1 MVQGS
6 THASGV
12 MGGGGEEGVCID
24 VTPGGG
30 SKIPHAVAMW
40 PNKKTLKLPVLGF
53 FNLDTLSL
61 LCLINTWLK
70 KVNKTR
76 LVCPFLRVLDVFW
89 EAR

>member
-12 MGGGGEEGVCID
+12 MGGGGGGGVVVEGVCID

-40 PNKKTLKLPVLGF
+40 PNEKPLNSQCWDFSILTHY
-53 FNLDTLSL
+53 LSY
-61 LCLINTWLK
+61 
-70 KVNKTR
+70 
-76 LVCPFLRVLDVFW
+76 
-89 EAR
+89 A